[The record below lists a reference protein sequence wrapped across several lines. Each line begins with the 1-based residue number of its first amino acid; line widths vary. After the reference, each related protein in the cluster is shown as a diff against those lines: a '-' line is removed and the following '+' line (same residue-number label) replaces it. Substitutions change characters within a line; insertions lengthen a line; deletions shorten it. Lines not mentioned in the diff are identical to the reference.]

1 MLKSDSIIKIMPA
14 LVKAQSEMSQP
25 KKDSANPF
33 YKSKYA
39 DLASILEA
47 CQPALNANDI
57 CIIQPITR
65 DNDKSCVETLLFH
78 SSGEY
83 IGCLTEIKNT
93 KPNDPQAE
101 GSGIT
106 YARRYGLQS
115 LLGLSAVDDDGNKA
129 SNLVPETKT
138 YNKPVAQVKK
148 EANFSTPVPTKE
160 SKVTDIQKKATTQD
174 KIISILD
181 DLIKNKDTFEARV
194 KDLVTSYASTKD
206 IDLNSYDWFIDHV
219 TFLSVENQIGIKK
232 VGS

>member
-1 MLKSDSIIKIMPA
+1 MLKSDSIAKIMPA

-25 KKDSANPF
+25 KKDSDNPF

-39 DLASILEA
+39 DLSSILEA

-65 DNDKSCVETLLFH
+65 ENDKSMVETLLFH
-78 SSGEY
+78 SSGEF

-129 SNLVPETKT
+129 SNLTPE
-138 YNKPVAQVKK
+138 NKPSYKQTKEQPKLEVKNDKVTNITKQPIKQFNLEKANEQLLTYKYIDQVKK
-148 EANFSTPVPTKE
+148 LKTYV
-160 SKVTDIQKKATTQD
+160 
-174 KIISILD
+174 
-181 DLIKNKDTFEARV
+181 KDTYGQDVLNNSEVQAMFKTYEN
-194 KDLVTSYASTKD
+194 LPEMP
-206 IDLNSYDWFIDHV
+206 IDEV
-219 TFLSVENQIGIKK
+219 
-232 VGS
+232 VGG